1 MLALRSTHVHAV
13 SVSRAV
19 CPPQLGGHQSA
30 GHPDHADGVIVGGP
44 AGGASS
50 GSMVSPCGSPGVRVG
65 GPTVPGA
72 TVAGSLPLGS
82 SSGGRIERENQPTR
96 DTVPHHSANPEFKF
110 SAWLPILLAGDAHPG
125 VPGPPRTGEAARE
138 TDLPYRRA

>member
-1 MLALRSTHVHAV
+1 MYGGIVERRLLLRSTHVHAV
-13 SVSRAV
+13 SVNRAV
-19 CPPQLGGHQSA
+19 CAPQLGGHQSA
-30 GHPDHADGVIVGGP
+30 GHPDHDDGVMLGGP

-96 DTVPHHSANPEFKF
+96 DTVPDLSASPESSFR
-110 SAWLPILLAGDAHPG
+110 LGC
-125 VPGPPRTGEAARE
+125 R
-138 TDLPYRRA
+138 